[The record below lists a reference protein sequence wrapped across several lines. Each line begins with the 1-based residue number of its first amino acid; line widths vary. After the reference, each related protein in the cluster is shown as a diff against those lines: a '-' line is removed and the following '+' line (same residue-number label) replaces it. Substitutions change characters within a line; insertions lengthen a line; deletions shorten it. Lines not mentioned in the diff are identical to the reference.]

1 MILFHHKEC
10 GRRSSN
16 SRIIGGSE
24 VDSHSIPWQVGIN
37 RGGNGYA
44 CGGTLLSSKHVL
56 SAAHCTC
63 KKDTW
68 PNRPVKCTEWLEP
81 SEINV
86 VVAEHYQYEDSD
98 GTGHEI
104 SKYNNHPNYDYNTD
118 DYDFSM
124 LHLTEPVNLGDQA
137 IQACLPDLRFSGDKL
152 VGKLLTVSGWGRID
166 AWGYPDEL
174 HSVDVPV
181 MSQDDCKRAYGSG
194 RITDAM
200 ICAGYEN
207 GGKDACQ
214 ADSGGK
220 WTIVFFNFRE
230 S

>member
-1 MILFHHKEC
+1 
-10 GRRSSN
+10 
-16 SRIIGGSE
+16 
-24 VDSHSIPWQVGIN
+24 
-37 RGGNGYA
+37 
-44 CGGTLLSSKHVL
+44 
-56 SAAHCTC
+56 
-63 KKDTW
+63 
-68 PNRPVKCTEWLEP
+68 
-81 SEINV
+81 
-86 VVAEHYQYEDSD
+86 
-98 GTGHEI
+98 
-104 SKYNNHPNYDYNTD
+104 
-118 DYDFSM
+118 M
-124 LHLTEPVNLGDQA
+124 LHLTEPVDLGDQA

-166 AWGYPDEL
+166 AGGYPDEL

-220 WTIVFFNFRE
+220 WTIIFLISANHNIFKI
-230 S
+230 